1 MAEQTPF
8 LWGQGGTRMTP
19 EDIAAQRKIAQSL
32 MSQGMDYSP
41 IQSPWQGAARMAQ
54 ALLGGYQSGEADR
67 ASNVNGLES
76 TSLRNDALGGG
87 MPMAASGPAP
97 LVASPV
103 GAPMAVPTGG
113 NAAAIRA
120 GLIERG
126 LPEHVADGF
135 LMNFKDESSLNPGL
149 NEAAP
154 IVPGS
159 RGGFGLAQWTGPR
172 RVGLEQFAA
181 TKGLPVSD
189 INLQLDY
196 LSNELKGP
204 EAAAAQK
211 IMATR
216 SPGDAAAMIARSFLR
231 PAQEHLDRRVAQY
244 TGGGDGAALPPV
256 ATEAQGYAIPGQPA
270 AAPRAAINPAIL
282 KLISSP
288 YAREGDKQIGM
299 MLYKNGLEQQQKDS
313 DPLRQLQIREAQSKL
328 TPLGAPTKDADGNLI
343 QTDALGKTSM
353 LRPAESRPT
362 SVAEY
367 EYYKSNLPQ
376 GQQPMPYDTWATAKA
391 RAGAMNVSNN
401 VSTGTIPQ
409 GYEQFTDPETKAIR
423 MRPIPGGPKDPTKS
437 DNAKADS
444 RSISTDV
451 VTNAASLARAAMDSA
466 TLPTTGTA
474 GKMLAGVGETGAAE
488 LNRQVNVLTANAK
501 VENLN
506 AMRAASPTGG
516 ALGAVSDSENAM
528 MAAKSG
534 ALDPGAPKA
543 QFQRA
548 LEDYERTLLR
558 VVHGKEQGDAIF
570 AQTRKSGPQAP
581 PVQNGMT
588 ATNPQTGEKIM
599 LRDGKWVPFS

>member
-8 LWGQGGTRMTP
+8 FWGAAGTRLTP
-19 EDIAAQRKIAQSL
+19 EEILAQRKASQLMGAEASSTAPVGHWSAGLNRVVQGL
-32 MSQGMDYSP
+32 MSGYDSYTADQASRQNGSE
-41 IQSPWQGAARMAQ
+41 SAAVIQ
-54 ALLGGYQSGEADR
+54 ALLGGGTPATAPVAAPAATAPISRPMGM
-67 ASNVNGLES
+67 
-76 TSLRNDALGGG
+76 TSI
-87 MPMAASGPAP
+87 
-97 LVASPV
+97 
-103 GAPMAVPTGG
+103 PTGD
-113 NAAAIRA
+113 NAATIRA
-120 GLIERG
+120 GLLERG

-135 LMNFKDESSLNPGL
+135 LMNFKDESGLNPGI
-149 NEAAP
+149 NEAKP
-154 IVPGS
+154 MVPGS

-172 RVGLEQFAA
+172 RVGLEQYAA
-181 TKGLPVSD
+181 AKGAPVSD
-189 INLQLDY
+189 VNVQLDY

-204 EAAAAQK
+204 EAAAAQS
-211 IMATR
+211 IMATNT
-216 SPGDAAAMIARSFLR
+216 PGDAAAAIAKSFLR
-231 PAQEHLDRRVAQY
+231 PAPVNLERRVAQY
-244 TGGGDGAALPPV
+244 TGAA
-256 ATEAQGYAIPGQPA
+256 QA
-270 AAPRAAINPAIL
+270 AAPAKPAINP
-282 KLISSP
+282 LIAQAMTSP
-288 YAREGDKQIGM
+288 YMSDSAKKIGT
-299 MLYKNGLEQQQKDS
+299 MLFQNQLEQQQKAS
-313 DPLRQLQIREAQSKL
+313 DPLRQMQMQELQSKL
-328 TPLGAPTKDADGNLI
+328 TPMGAPTKDADGNLV
-343 QTDALGKTSM
+343 QVDVLGKVNV
-353 LRPAESRPT
+353 LRPSESRPT

-570 AQTRKSGPQAP
+570 AQTRKSGPQTP
-581 PVQNGMT
+581 PAQNGMT